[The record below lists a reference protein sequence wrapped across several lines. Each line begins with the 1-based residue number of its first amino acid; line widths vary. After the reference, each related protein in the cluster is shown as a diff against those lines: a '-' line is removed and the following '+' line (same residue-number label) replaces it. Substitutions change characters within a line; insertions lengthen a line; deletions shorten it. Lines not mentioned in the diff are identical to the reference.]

1 MKQPTRV
8 IRATDRVFLIRT
20 RGQQPQPH
28 HQPQTTY
35 FAVHD
40 MARITHTSCAM
51 LVAFAR
57 EEDAHAWARSLDA
70 HKQQHG
76 AYPPRE
82 LPRQTKR
89 LPWVREDACPDAP
102 ELDVVPMP
110 FTDVLAMLKG
120 TGVNCRLLHDGRNMV
135 HRTDVVQHFDKAAVC
150 SRLEH
155 SLTLACGD
163 VL

>member
-1 MKQPTRV
+1 MKSPQPAPRV

-20 RGQQPQPH
+20 RGQQP
-28 HQPQTTY
+28 TY

-40 MARITHTSCAM
+40 MARITHTSCTM
-51 LVAFAR
+51 LVAFAK
-57 EEDAHAWARSLDA
+57 EDDARAWARSLDA
-70 HKQQHG
+70 HKQRHG
-76 AYPPRE
+76 AYPQRE

-89 LPWVREDACPDAP
+89 MPWVREDALPDPP

-110 FTDVLAMLKG
+110 FTDVVAMLKG

-135 HRTDVVQHFDKAAVC
+135 HRTDVVQPFDKAAVC

-155 SLTLACGD
+155 SFAH
-163 VL
+163 